1 MIDRERVWRKDKCIH
16 FEERRVSSEIYGK
29 SPFFRGN
36 ILWKQLDS
44 TIQQAKYKVEFDRML
59 TNDIIHHLK
68 MYKFNAHCA
77 VLTFSYLYI
86 LYLLIYSS

>member
-1 MIDRERVWRKDKCIH
+1 MINVYILKKDEYQVKYMKRVL
-16 FEERRVSSEIYGK
+16 FSEAIFCG
-29 SPFFRGN
+29 
-36 ILWKQLDS
+36 KQLDS
-44 TIQQAKYKVEFDRML
+44 TIQHEKYKLEFDRML

-86 LYLLIYSS
+86 PYLLIYSS